1 VGNIENALIQQNNIR
16 WINQKAMEGV
26 NRPKLEPKLTIEYAG
41 LPIEVP
47 YFDTG
52 RGRKSSVT
60 PILVAQSFDFAE
72 GSVTVDS
79 DDSGV
84 FHELPPLL
92 QSCLALLNNHSS
104 TPLECYS
111 CSNYSHSPYLKCAV
125 NPTRTID
132 QDCNKFERASKLVD
146 SDWDGNEDNPA
157 NYPDWENSENN
168 PANYHE
174 Y

>member
-16 WINQKAMEGV
+16 WINQKAMEGG
-26 NRPKLEPKLTIEYAG
+26 NRPEPEPKPTIEFVSG
-41 LPIEVP
+41 P

-52 RGRKSSVT
+52 RGRNSSVP
-60 PILVAQSFDFAE
+60 PILVGQSFDFAE

-125 NPTRTID
+125 NPKRMMD
-132 QDCNKFERASKLVD
+132 DDCAEFESSSNFVG
-146 SDWDGNEDNPA
+146 SDWENSEDNPA
-157 NYPDWENSENN
+157 NYQ
-168 PANYHE
+168 E